1 MFNVSPDIT
10 RSTRSELGSH
20 WDPRP
25 HISYRQPGVPGD
37 DHSDLPE
44 FSFSHA
50 VSSELR
56 AHPEYIV
63 LDLDLVRQMESTVTW
78 WKKWLP
84 IFLDGRNTWKHV
96 ETCGNYGHFMGEIQF
111 IVRGSHE
118 SWGSK
123 CFSGGPAP
131 RKTMGFLTPGVV
143 QKRGKYLEN

>member
-1 MFNVSPDIT
+1 MFSSMYRQISPDQHDL
-10 RSTRSELGSH
+10 S

-84 IFLDGRNTWKHV
+84 IFLDGRNMWKHV
-96 ETCGNYGHFMGEIQF
+96 ETMDI
-111 IVRGSHE
+111 
-118 SWGSK
+118 SWVKSSN
-123 CFSGGPAP
+123 CTDFSMDLMNPEAVSAFQEVLRLG
-131 RKTMGFLTPGVV
+131 
-143 QKRGKYLEN
+143 KRWIF